1 MTGRKIVS
9 AILVILV
16 ACVVVGALLIWKP
29 QIDPVETAKASVFN
43 SELVAKGA
51 ELAAIGNCAVCHTT
65 PALPRVTVYPRAR
78 ENGIASK

>member
-1 MTGRKIVS
+1 MTVRKIVS

-51 ELAAIGNCAVCHTT
+51 VAAN
-65 PALPRVTVYPRAR
+65 
-78 ENGIASK
+78 